1 MRVHQAGTEVEL
13 VGLGKEEYNGVK
25 ATCEAP
31 HSVDRRVVSLADGT
45 KITVKPTNMKG
56 FEDFGK
62 ILIIAGSHGGV
73 AGPVAHRMAPHGTT
87 RHCVLY
93 RDTHD

>member
-1 MRVHQAGTEVEL
+1 MQSSFGPVAPFYADVRAPTADGMRFHQAGTEVEL
-13 VGLGKEEYNGVK
+13 VGLGKEEYNGMK

-73 AGPVAHRMAPHGTT
+73 AG
-87 RHCVLY
+87 
-93 RDTHD
+93 